1 MQSQAYRYLSAVL
14 AAGSISKAAQALGIS
29 QPSLSQFVQRIEK
42 DLGAEVFDRS
52 TRPLTLTE
60 SGRIFFEAE
69 KRVAEIR
76 EDCRRAVQ
84 DINGGERGRVVV
96 GASEYREMF
105 FLTEVLPVFSAAH
118 PGIEIAL
125 EEGTTRELE
134 DFVWTGKTDLS
145 LVIAPLAQSGLEAVE
160 IYEERL
166 LLAVNEKSP
175 LIEKARALCP
185 EERREDEFPPFS
197 FRLLADEP
205 FLVVREG
212 QQIHDLYRT
221 LVAETGAPPKIVL
234 ESESLT
240 AALALA
246 GAGLG
251 VTIVTETLAR
261 RSAAAKRVRFFSIDP
276 EVPVRKVVAA
286 YRPARYLSKAA
297 RLLIRT
303 MRDVAQENS
312 PAGEAQSFSPS
323 RSLPERKTGARKF
336 GRPHCLMFSSEGVRQ
351 TPQSK

>member
-1 MQSQAYRYLSAVL
+1 M
-14 AAGSISKAAQALGIS
+14 
-29 QPSLSQFVQRIEK
+29 QRIEK

-69 KRVAEIR
+69 KRVMEIR
-76 EDCRRAVQ
+76 EDCRRAVA
-84 DINGGERGRVVV
+84 DIHGGERGRVVI

-118 PGIEIAL
+118 PRIEIAL

-175 LIEKARALCP
+175 LIEKARTLCP

-212 QQIHDLYRT
+212 QQIHDLYRPGARGRGFGRDDRHRNARETKHRGKARAVFLDRPRGPRSEGRGGLSSGT
-221 LVAETGAPPKIVL
+221 LFVEGRAPSHPDH
-234 ESESLT
+234 
-240 AALALA
+240 AGR
-246 GAGLG
+246 GAGEVLPR
-251 VTIVTETLAR
+251 VRRKAFPRAR
-261 RSAAAKRVRFFSIDP
+261 ALPGAKRAP
-276 EVPVRKVVAA
+276 ENPD
-286 YRPARYLSKAA
+286 ARIA
-297 RLLIRT
+297 
-303 MRDVAQENS
+303 
-312 PAGEAQSFSPS
+312 
-323 RSLPERKTGARKF
+323 
-336 GRPHCLMFSSEGVRQ
+336 
-351 TPQSK
+351 

>member
-1 MQSQAYRYLSAVL
+1 MHSQSHRYLSAVL

-52 TRPLTLTE
+52 SRPLTLTE

-84 DINGGERGRVVV
+84 DINGGERGRVV

-185 EERREDEFPPFS
+185 EERQEDEFPPFS
-197 FRLLADEP
+197 FRILADEP

-221 LVAETGAPPKIVL
+221 LVAETGASPKIVL

-251 VTIVTETLAR
+251 ATIVTETLAR
-261 RSAAAKRVRFFSIDP
+261 RSTAAKRVRFFSIDP

-303 MRDVAQENS
+303 MRDVAQEK
-312 PAGEAQSFSPS
+312 FS
-323 RSLPERKTGARKF
+323 RG
-336 GRPHCLMFSSEGVRQ
+336 
-351 TPQSK
+351 

>member
-1 MQSQAYRYLSAVL
+1 MHPHSHRYLSAIL
-14 AAGSISKAAQALGIS
+14 TAGSISKAAQTLGIS

-175 LIEKARALCP
+175 RA
-185 EERREDEFPPFS
+185 S
-197 FRLLADEP
+197 FNML
-205 FLVVREG
+205 
-212 QQIHDLYRT
+212 
-221 LVAETGAPPKIVL
+221 
-234 ESESLT
+234 
-240 AALALA
+240 
-246 GAGLG
+246 
-251 VTIVTETLAR
+251 
-261 RSAAAKRVRFFSIDP
+261 
-276 EVPVRKVVAA
+276 
-286 YRPARYLSKAA
+286 
-297 RLLIRT
+297 
-303 MRDVAQENS
+303 
-312 PAGEAQSFSPS
+312 
-323 RSLPERKTGARKF
+323 
-336 GRPHCLMFSSEGVRQ
+336 
-351 TPQSK
+351 

>member
-1 MQSQAYRYLSAVL
+1 MHPHSHRYLSAILSV
-14 AAGSISKAAQALGIS
+14 GSISKAAQTLGIS

-76 EDCRRAVQ
+76 EDCRRAVE
-84 DINGGERGRVVV
+84 DINGGGRGRVVI

-134 DFVWTGKTDLS
+134 DFVWTGKTDVS
-145 LVIAPLAQSGLEAVE
+145 LVISPLAQPGLEAVE

-166 LLAVNEKSP
+166 LLAVNDRSP
-175 LIEKARALCP
+175 LIEKALALCP
-185 EERREDEFPPFS
+185 EERCGDEFPPFP

-212 QQIHDLYRT
+212 QQIHDLY
-221 LVAETGAPPKIVL
+221 LSLIAKTGATPKIVL

-251 VTIVTETLAR
+251 ATIVTETLAR
-261 RSAAAKRVRFFSIDP
+261 RSAAAKRVRFFSIEP
-276 EVPVRKVVAA
+276 AVPVRKVVAA

-297 RLLIRT
+297 RLLIKT
-303 MRDVAQENS
+303 MQDVAKEK
-312 PAGEAQSFSPS
+312 F
-323 RSLPERKTGARKF
+323 AR
-336 GRPHCLMFSSEGVRQ
+336 G
-351 TPQSK
+351 

>member
-1 MQSQAYRYLSAVL
+1 MHPQSHRYLSAIL

-52 TRPLTLTE
+52 TRPLALTE

-76 EDCRRAVQ
+76 EDCRRAVE
-84 DINGGERGRVVV
+84 DINGGGRGRVVI

-134 DFVWTGKTDLS
+134 DFVWTGKTDVS
-145 LVIAPLAQSGLEAVE
+145 LVISPLAQPGLEAVE

-166 LLAVNEKSP
+166 LLAVNDRSP
-175 LIEKARALCP
+175 LIEKALALCP
-185 EERREDEFPPFS
+185 EERCGDEFPPFP

-205 FLVVREG
+205 FLVVRAG
-212 QQIHDLYRT
+212 QQIHDLY
-221 LVAETGAPPKIVL
+221 LSLIPKTGASPKIML

-246 GAGLG
+246 GA
-251 VTIVTETLAR
+251 TIVTETLAR
-261 RSAAAKRVRFFSIDP
+261 RSAAAKRVRFFSIEP
-276 EVPVRKVVAA
+276 TVPVRKVVAA

-303 MRDVAQENS
+303 MQDVAKEK
-312 PAGEAQSFSPS
+312 F
-323 RSLPERKTGARKF
+323 AR
-336 GRPHCLMFSSEGVRQ
+336 G
-351 TPQSK
+351 

>member
-1 MQSQAYRYLSAVL
+1 M
-14 AAGSISKAAQALGIS
+14 
-29 QPSLSQFVQRIEK
+29 
-42 DLGAEVFDRS
+42 
-52 TRPLTLTE
+52 
-60 SGRIFFEAE
+60 
-69 KRVAEIR
+69 
-76 EDCRRAVQ
+76 
-84 DINGGERGRVVV
+84 
-96 GASEYREMF
+96 
-105 FLTEVLPVFSAAH
+105 LPVFSAAH

-185 EERREDEFPPFS
+185 EERLEDEFPPFS

-221 LVAETGAPPKIVL
+221 LVAETGASPKIVL

-251 VTIVTETLAR
+251 ATIVTETLAR
-261 RSAAAKRVRFFSIDP
+261 RSSAAKRVRFFSIEP
-276 EVPVRKVVAA
+276 TVPVRKVVAA

-303 MRDVAQENS
+303 MQDVAKEK
-312 PAGEAQSFSPS
+312 F
-323 RSLPERKTGARKF
+323 AR
-336 GRPHCLMFSSEGVRQ
+336 G
-351 TPQSK
+351 